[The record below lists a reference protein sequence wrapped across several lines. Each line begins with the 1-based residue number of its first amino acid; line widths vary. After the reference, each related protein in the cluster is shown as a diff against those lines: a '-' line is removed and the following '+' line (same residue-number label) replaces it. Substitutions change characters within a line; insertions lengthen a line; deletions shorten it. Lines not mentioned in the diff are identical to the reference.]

1 MPGKK
6 LTPQEL
12 EYKKIISQRLQKL
25 LADSGKKKSDITQLV
40 KIPASTLTGYFNG
53 LRLPSEENLS
63 KLAKFFNVS
72 ESDIDPRF
80 KPVTNDEENK
90 SHKIED
96 ILDSAMTFNGKP
108 LTEND
113 RNVIRGMI
121 EAYLDN
127 KE

>member
-12 EYKKIISQRLQKL
+12 EYKKIISQQLQKL
-25 LADSGKKKSDITQLV
+25 LSDSGKKKSDITQLV
-40 KIPASTLTGYFNG
+40 KIPATTLTGYFNG

-72 ESDIDPRF
+72 KSDIDPRF
-80 KPVTNDEENK
+80 KQVTNDEENK
-90 SHKIED
+90 SNKIED